1 MEGVGGSGSG
11 SAPSNTNT
19 IDKFNDIN
27 YEKNIRTMTATNNNN
42 NNNNDKNNN
51 NHNDYIKHN
60 EPRREDKLDPLLSQS
75 EDSSTLLS
83 SNILQQHNNNPTNN
97 TNNNNNNTSDSS
109 IISRRTNILNNSNI
123 PPIATTNI
131 TNNARRTSLSALAV
145 SSSSIYLIHDH
156 CEIIKYH
163 NNYHTML
170 LLQDIIPTTTSL
182 DSTAPSFGTVVSL
195 VSSVEHKSLQPDDSE
210 GAARDNDGDE
220 DSDVR
225 NDKLLEYLDF
235 PFNYQVMIQG
245 KESFPLTALTELTTT
260 IVTSKTLPTST
271 VDPSEDSAADAT
283 KTAGPSSR
291 PTSPSSVQYAL
302 VLTQTVFPQT
312 SSSEPR
318 SLVLYFSQRGSMRKW
333 QKKLMDVL
341 LDLVTI
347 ACLKRTQILLCV
359 HNFSALFYYSL
370 LADITQTL
378 GKISQL
384 FERNYSSDST
394 DRDTRQK
401 TVRRYLTHF
410 LKNHYFLAIY
420 LDIVQIIYALLLS
433 ANSAAEKAKDD
444 KGLSDVMN
452 EVIESVAALTL
463 EHFFDHH
470 SPYHHLLRL
479 AQLTPSSK
487 AAAKKG
493 QKQKREEAE
502 RLWQL
507 KTLIPNDQRKK
518 VEEDYLSALQLFLQ
532 ANATASGEEAK
543 DKKVI
548 ISFSQN
554 LITAGGTASEV
565 SLASSSLDVFADNK
579 LTTDQITPSSS
590 TSSTV
595 EGKKQRRIIRFHGL
609 EILPSGD
616 SDNVDRVTSAP
627 VSVVGSQTNSPDRAQ
642 GAAQPAT
649 NISSQ
654 KEEEKAS
661 EEVKEEV
668 KEVVPPPF
676 PEIDVPS
683 EDFNATGPIT
693 YSEKVKSPT
702 RSPPKTP
709 VNDTSALSSGRTT
722 TPSTPHHSAAAS
734 RDDSELL
741 SLPNIVENTEKKK
754 AVNVEEVFE
763 AEEKKEGK
771 VEESFEVEA
780 EQWTRLDWLKY
791 LIIALSLTLL
801 CFNLNSPAPPRH
813 VITPPYPP
821 NYSALVPSS
830 SSSSCTPSSAMVYV
844 SPDASALVQVGGLE
858 CEALQLCES
867 TSSDVS
873 EGHASSDVSEALVT
887 FTSPASSGKSKRGGL
902 GEGGQLQRTKLR
914 FSHIVQRFVQ
924 SIQHFFLKVFRR
936 Q

>member
-1 MEGVGGSGSG
+1 MRSMEGVGGSGSG
-11 SAPSNTNT
+11 SAPSNTN
-19 IDKFNDIN
+19 KFNDIN
-27 YEKNIRTMTATNNNN
+27 YEKNIITTTNNHNNIDKNNDNNNNDYIDDDKDNNKPRRDSQSEDSSAILSSNILQQQHNNINPTNNNN
-42 NNNNDKNNN
+42 NNN
-51 NHNDYIKHN
+51 
-60 EPRREDKLDPLLSQS
+60 
-75 EDSSTLLS
+75 T
-83 SNILQQHNNNPTNN
+83 N
-97 TNNNNNNTSDSS
+97 TNNNSDRS
-109 IISRRTNILNNSNI
+109 IISRRTNIPNNSNI

-131 TNNARRTSLSALAV
+131 TNNTRRTSLSALAV

-170 LLQDIIPTTTSL
+170 LLQDIIPTTTSV

-210 GAARDNDGDE
+210 GAARDNDVDE
-220 DSDVR
+220 DNDVR

-260 IVTSKTLPTST
+260 IVTSKTLPTAA
-271 VDPSEDSAADAT
+271 VDPSEDSAGDAT

-302 VLTQTVFPQT
+302 VLTQTAFPQT

-378 GKISQL
+378 GKITQL
-384 FERNYSSDST
+384 FECNYSSDST

-433 ANSAAEKAKDD
+433 ANSAAEKVKDD

-518 VEEDYLSALQLFLQ
+518 VEEDYLSALQLFLR
-532 ANATASGEEAK
+532 ANTTTSGEEAK
-543 DKKVI
+543 GKKVI

-554 LITAGGTASEV
+554 LITTGGTASEV
-565 SLASSSLDVFADNK
+565 SLASTSLDVFADNK
-579 LTTDQITPSSS
+579 LSTDQITPSSS

-642 GAAQPAT
+642 GAAQPST
-649 NISSQ
+649 NTSSQ
-654 KEEEKAS
+654 KEEEKES

-668 KEVVPPPF
+668 KEVFPPLF

-683 EDFNATGPIT
+683 ENFNATGPIT

-722 TPSTPHHSAAAS
+722 TPSTPHHSAAPS
-734 RDDSELL
+734 RDDSESL
-741 SLPNIVENTEKKK
+741 SLPDIVGSAEKKK
-754 AVNVEEVFE
+754 AGEMEEVFE
-763 AEEKKEGK
+763 VEEKKEGK
-771 VEESFEVEA
+771 VEELFELEA
-780 EQWTRLDWLKY
+780 EQVQWTRLDWLKY

-821 NYSALVPSS
+821 TYSALVPSS

-873 EGHASSDVSEALVT
+873 EALVT
-887 FTSPASSGKSKRGGL
+887 FTSPASSGKSKRGGG